1 LSIALLKEG
10 RKECSNCKWDP
21 TKPIWVPFLRQQQHS
36 SSKTSP
42 QEEEEEEEE
51 EEEGIRKKQEMDSR
65 LFFFLTTTSL
75 NPKFFIPRLPPLVLE
90 LTTFSPPPQFLF
102 ILFFPR
108 KKGKQKETP
117 KNTRTKYI
125 PA

>member
-36 SSKTSP
+36 SSKSSP

-51 EEEGIRKKQEMDSR
+51 EEGILKKQEMDSR
-65 LFFFLTTTSL
+65 LFFFSTTTPL
-75 NPKFFIPRLPPLVLE
+75 NPKFFNPQN
-90 LTTFSPPPQFLF
+90 TTPCS
-102 ILFFPR
+102 
-108 KKGKQKETP
+108 
-117 KNTRTKYI
+117 
-125 PA
+125 